1 MVSYPTRIVIWT
13 RSGGRCNFPGCNE
26 YLLDD
31 FIAGRENKN
40 YGLIAHIIAE
50 TPGGPRGDPVRS
62 PELADDP
69 SNLMMMCYKHHKTID
84 DEEDRYP
91 EQLLLDM
98 KAGHEERVRIA
109 TGITEDRATYVLRYA
124 ANIGSHSSP
133 VSFPKVRIATF
144 PDRYPADGQSI
155 AIEVKG
161 SIQTDAADLFWKLE
175 PENLRQQFATLVKS
189 RIDTG
194 QIHHLSVFGL
204 APIPLLIELGRLLGD
219 ITPADVYQLHREPA
233 GWPWAKTGPRICF
246 KTTTP
251 ANKSGPVALKLALS
265 ATITDDRIT
274 SVLGKDA
281 STWSI
286 HSDAP
291 GNDIMRYPE
300 DLSEFRRLL
309 RQTYEAI
316 KAAHGTRAV
325 INLFPAIP
333 VSAAIEVGRVW
344 MPKADLPLTIFDEVR
359 GEGFVPR
366 LTIGH

>member
-1 MVSYPTRIVIWT
+1 MVSYPTRIIVWT

-31 FIAGRENKN
+31 FIAGKEDKN

-50 TPGGPRGDPVRS
+50 TPGGPRGDPIRS

-69 SNLMMMCYKHHKTID
+69 CNLMMMCYKHHKTID
-84 DEEDRYP
+84 DEEDCYP

-98 KAGHEERVRIA
+98 KATHEERVKIA

-133 VSFPKVRIATF
+133 VSFPKVRVATF
-144 PDRYPADGQSI
+144 PNRYPSGGQSI

-161 SIQTDAADLFWKLE
+161 SVQTDAADLFWKLE

-194 QIHHLSVFGL
+194 EINHLSVFAL
-204 APIPLLIELGRLLGD
+204 APIPLLVELGRLLGG

-233 GWPWAKTGPRICF
+233 GWPWAATGSRIGYN
-246 KTTTP
+246 TTTP
-251 ANKSGPVALKLALS
+251 ANKSGPVALKLGLS

-281 STWSI
+281 SIWSI
-286 HSDAP
+286 QADAP
-291 GNDIMRYPE
+291 GNDNMRYPE
-300 DLSEFRRLL
+300 DLAKFRGLL
-309 RQTYEAI
+309 RQTYQAI
-316 KAAHGTRAV
+316 KAAHGTTAV
-325 INLFPAIP
+325 INIFPAIA
-333 VSAAIEVGRVW
+333 VSAAVEIGRVW

-359 GEGFVPR
+359 GHGFVPR
-366 LTIGH
+366 LGIGH

>member
-1 MVSYPTRIVIWT
+1 MVSYPSRIIVWT

-31 FIAGRENKN
+31 FIAGKEDKN

-50 TPGGPRGDPVRS
+50 TPGGPRGDPIRS

-69 SNLMMMCYKHHKTID
+69 SNLVMMCYKHHKTID
-84 DEEDRYP
+84 DDEDCYR
-91 EQLLLDM
+91 EQLLLNM
-98 KAGHEERVRIA
+98 KATHEERVKIA

-144 PDRYPADGQSI
+144 PNRYPAGGQSI

-161 SIQTDAADLFWKLE
+161 SVQTDAADLFWKLE
-175 PENLRQQFATLVKS
+175 PENLRQQFTTLVKS

-194 QIHHLSVFGL
+194 EINHLSVFAL
-204 APIPLLIELGRLLGD
+204 APIPLLVELGRLLGD

-233 GWPWAKTGPRICF
+233 GWPWAKTGSRIGY

-251 ANKSGPVALKLALS
+251 ANKSGPVALKLGLS
-265 ATITDDRIT
+265 ATITDERIT
-274 SVLGKDA
+274 SVLGEEA
-281 STWSI
+281 SIWSI
-286 HSDAP
+286 QADAP

-300 DLSEFRRLL
+300 DLAQFRGLL
-309 RQTYEAI
+309 RQTYQAI
-316 KAAHGTRAV
+316 KAAHGTTAM
-325 INLFPAIP
+325 INIFPAIA
-333 VSAAIEVGRVW
+333 VSAAVEIGRVW

-359 GEGFVPR
+359 GHGFVPR
-366 LTIGH
+366 LRIGH